1 MGLISALSGKSFQ
14 GVLTIPWP
22 TECRMFSDS
31 VSRAQYDIHVWWR
44 KVQTNKSLWT
54 LCKATLNFSQISIS
68 VSDRMDAFFR
78 PARHIT
84 VCNLEVSA
92 NTASESDINV
102 KRKPPDAVFHS
113 YSVITFST
121 YAWRFRIPMTRAW
134 KIYFCSVGKRI
145 KGERLAVLPQK
156 QITHSL

>member
-1 MGLISALSGKSFQ
+1 
-14 GVLTIPWP
+14 
-22 TECRMFSDS
+22 MFGG
-31 VSRAQYDIHVWWR
+31 A
-44 KVQTNKSLWT
+44 KFKQTNPCELLS
-54 LCKATLNFSQISIS
+54 CKATLNFSQISIS